1 MDKSRWMFVF
11 LVALILPC
19 SGPMGNILA
28 SGPGAGPGERPDD
41 RKAEHP
47 IRIDI
52 PVVLEKADVVFNM
65 DHMAFAGDMSVG
77 INYMHLLSTRFKEM
91 NTAGHIIGV
100 FHGDAAHL
108 TLNDNAYNIY
118 RKVST
123 GNPHKDLIAEL
134 LKLGVQIEECGVSMK
149 NHQWGNEDLLPGVKV
164 NSGAIGRLVQLSQQ
178 GYVQI
183 QP

>member
-77 INYMHLLSTRFKEM
+77 INYMRLLSNRFKEM